1 MNNFL
6 TKGSDLLLTISYAH
20 AHEEAIVNCSL
31 LALLEFVLIWIELVD
46 HAHVLKLGCFLV
58 VGLATHNQDMVSV
71 PRQVNC
77 NNVGT
82 IRELLIGRKFNG
94 IPLISDD

>member
-6 TKGSDLLLTISYAH
+6 TKGSDLLFTISYAH
-20 AHEEAIVNCSL
+20 AHEEAIINCSL